1 MSNMYKYKAFGL
13 NIHSEIVLPELE
25 VEESSKYDLIIRFG
39 NFNEFSGETVVE
51 GENFRLTEDSI
62 YRFWDDIGK
71 FKITGGN
78 EIIIKPASGVNDVVF
93 RSFILGTVMTS
104 LLYQRGLFVL
114 HASAVNVNGEV
125 IAFLGN
131 KGYGKSSTAMTF
143 YKSGYPLIADDYIA
157 IKPNND
163 PLVYPG
169 FPSLRLSYK
178 SRFHGD
184 FSQEIVYYK
193 DVEIDKIHVP
203 ADSNFSLD
211 KIPLKKLYVLK
222 RGNKFKISEFKP
234 QEALMKLVENTFGIS
249 RFKKSDFVDNLR
261 QCSSLL
267 DHVDISLLEVPDS
280 LEELQKVV
288 ELIKKDIEQR

>member
-1 MSNMYKYKAFGL
+1 MYKYKAFGL
-13 NIHSEIVLPELE
+13 NIHSEIFLPELA

-39 NFNEFSGETVVE
+39 NFNEFSGETIVE
-51 GENFRLTEDSI
+51 GENFRLTENSI
-62 YRFWDDIGK
+62 YRFWEDIGK
-71 FKITGGN
+71 FKITCGN
-78 EIIIKPASGVNDVVF
+78 EIIIKPASGVNDVLF

-125 IAFLGN
+125 VAFLGN

-143 YKSGYPLIADDYIA
+143 YKAGYPIIADDYIT
-157 IKPNND
+157 IKPNSV

-178 SRFHGD
+178 SRDHGD
-184 FSQEIVYYK
+184 FSRDRVYYK
-193 DVEIDKIHVP
+193 DIEIDKIHVP

-211 KIPLKKLYVLK
+211 KMPLKKLYVLK
-222 RGNKFKISEFKP
+222 RGNQFKIREFKP

-249 RFKKSDFVDNLR
+249 RFKKPDFVDNLK

-280 LEELQKVV
+280 LEELQKIVD
-288 ELIKKDIEQR
+288 LIKKDIK